1 MIKEV
6 YLVTTKGCQACRVQR
21 NNLNIVLE
29 DYDIDFKECD
39 FTELPD
45 WLATNVCLTDF
56 PVTIFVADEI
66 IKYHFSGT
74 KSVNKLNKIIRDL
87 NF

>member
-1 MIKEV
+1 MNKIV

-29 DYDIDFKECD
+29 DINCDYKENDFN
-39 FTELPD
+39 ELPD
-45 WLATNVCLTDF
+45 WLKTNVVLTDF
-56 PVTIFVADEI
+56 PVTIFIEDEV

>member
-1 MIKEV
+1 MNKIV

-21 NNLNIVLE
+21 NNLNIAIE
-29 DYDIDFKECD
+29 DYDIEYKECD

-45 WLATNVCLTDF
+45 WLQTNVVLTDF
-56 PVTIFVADEI
+56 PVTIFIEDEV

-74 KSVNKLNKIIRDL
+74 KSVNKLNKILRDL

>member
-1 MIKEV
+1 MNKVV

-29 DYDIDFKECD
+29 DVDCD
-39 FTELPD
+39 FRICDFNELPD
-45 WLATNVCLTDF
+45 WLKTNVVLTDF
-56 PVTIFVADEI
+56 PVTIFIQDEV

-74 KSVNKLNKIIRDL
+74 KSVNKLNNILRDL